1 VNKSEDISFL
11 KAQLDEK
18 IRIENYLRHE
28 VKELRDFISFY
39 DKFGINKFITT
50 LTKLKNVYLVLLSV
64 LSNIIHREN
73 IVTIK
78 NKNSTKIFADILFV
92 LPTTDIEFGGSHTAY
107 QFSKLL
113 SLKGFKVIYIAQQSS
128 PINKIDSKLITISDL
143 HRLENIKV
151 VISTGAETQKLIDEI
166 VIVLKNV
173 KRITLVQGPDP
184 FFTPK
189 WDDAK
194 ILIKNIRS
202 SDLVIPTSF
211 FLESL
216 VTFWGA
222 KQVIT
227 LLFEIDTS
235 IFKIFDE
242 DKQRNKIILVTCR
255 PNAFKGLQILLPTI
269 PKLRELGYKIIGFGI
284 LPDLKMAHEFDD
296 FYGVLSPEELSE
308 IFNLAKFLIDPSI
321 MEGFGRVSL
330 EAAFCGCIPI
340 IQKRY
345 SYNSVFEKYKEPYI
359 EIESFQN
366 PNLVISA
373 IQTAEKTFSPKII
386 KSRVDKFPKNYNLD
400 KFIEVLSI
408 MLK

>member
-1 VNKSEDISFL
+1 MNNSEDISFL

-39 DKFGINKFITT
+39 NKIRINKIVTT
-50 LTKLKNVYLVLLSV
+50 FAKLKKLYLVLTFIKIKMFYRKDKIKLQ
-64 LSNIIHREN
+64 NTN
-73 IVTIK
+73 DNKIV
-78 NKNSTKIFADILFV
+78 ADILFV

-113 SLKGFKVIYIAQQSS
+113 SSKGFKIKYIAQERS
-128 PINKIDSKLITISDL
+128 PINKIDSDLIKISDL
-143 HRLENIKV
+143 NRLENIKV
-151 VISTGAETQKLIDEI
+151 VISTGAETQKLVDNI
-166 VIVLKNV
+166 VVFLKSV

-194 ILIKNIRS
+194 LLIKNIKS

-222 KQVIT
+222 KRVLT
-227 LLFEIDTS
+227 LLFGLDTNV
-235 IFKIFDE
+235 FKIFDE
-242 DKQRNKIILVTCR
+242 LYVRDDIILVTCR
-255 PNAFKGLQILLPTI
+255 PSSFKGLQILLPTI
-269 PKLRELGYKIIGFGI
+269 PKLREFGYKIIGFGI
-284 LPDLKMAHEFDD
+284 LPDLKMASEFDD
-296 FYGVLSPEELSE
+296 FYGVLSPTELSKL
-308 IFNLAKFLIDPSI
+308 FNRAKFLVDPSLV
-321 MEGFGRVSL
+321 EGFGRVAL
-330 EAAFCGCIPI
+330 EAASCGCVPI

-345 SYNSVFEKYKEPYI
+345 SYDSVFEKNKEPYI

-366 PNLVISA
+366 PNLVLSA
-373 IQTAEKTFSPKII
+373 LQTAEKDFSPKII
-386 KSRVDKFPKNYNLD
+386 KSRVDKFPKNYNLN
-400 KFIEVLSI
+400 KFIFDLSK